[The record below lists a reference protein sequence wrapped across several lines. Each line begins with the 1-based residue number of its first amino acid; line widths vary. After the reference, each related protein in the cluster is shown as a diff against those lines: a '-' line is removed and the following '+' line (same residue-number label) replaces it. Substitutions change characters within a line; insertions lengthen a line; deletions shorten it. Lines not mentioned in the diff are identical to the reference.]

1 VLDPH
6 TTWSNPH
13 TLTIT
18 PSPTTTHDLPVIDPL
33 ARLVQI
39 PAEGTLQEIADA
51 HDQRVAM
58 AVEHRDRIEAAK
70 DAAVRATEADVAA
83 AQARQEAELARLRA
97 VMAAAQAE
105 LAAAVDAQQ
114 ARLTAAVADREQSL
128 AEHDALIATLQ
139 EEATAA
145 AQACATFRERVGAT
159 GLEDLDVRQVFELLH
174 QLNTPVPRPLLEK
187 QEVSGIVLLG
197 ITEGEMATVLKI
209 NTLGARRRLAL
220 ALQRIAGRGGFEA
233 RGKLDWDFEQVRAWL
248 AEEGLAPLQR
258 GFREQAID
266 GEVLLTLTREDLE
279 LLDVSTLG
287 GRAVLMSKIEKAR
300 KQHDAGQV
308 VGGAAAAAAAFSDDT
323 SVEHQRL
330 VLEHVLR
337 QNTSLAARLAASRER
352 AAAAAGDGGAA
363 AAEPPADYLCPI
375 TNELMDDP
383 VVAADGHSYEREAI
397 ETWFRG
403 HNTSPMT
410 NQVIPLALL
419 PNVTLRK
426 VIVAWRA

>member
-1 VLDPH
+1 MLPIH
-6 TTWSNPH
+6 AP
-13 TLTIT
+13 
-18 PSPTTTHDLPVIDPL
+18 PSIRHPCLLVC
-33 ARLVQI
+33 LVQI

-58 AVEHRDRIEAAK
+58 AAEHRERIAAAE
-70 DAAVRATEADVAA
+70 DAAVRAKEIDVAA
-83 AQARQEAELARLRA
+83 AQARLEAELARVRA
-97 VMAAAQAE
+97 AVEAEQAD
-105 LAAAVDAQQ
+105 LAA
-114 ARLTAAVADREQSL
+114 TVAHREQAL

-145 AQACATFRERVGAT
+145 AQAIVTFRDRVET
-159 GLEDLDVRQVFELLH
+159 SGLEDLDVRQVFELLH
-174 QLNTPVPRPLLEK
+174 QLNTPVPLAVLEE
-187 QEVSGIVLLG
+187 QEVSGGVLLG

-209 NTLGARRRLAL
+209 STLGARRRLAL

-233 RGKLDWDFEQVRAWL
+233 RGKLDWDAVRVGAWL

-266 GEVLLTLTREDLE
+266 GEALLTLTREDLE
-279 LLDVSTLG
+279 LLGVTTLG
-287 GRAVLMSKIEKAR
+287 GRAALTSKIEKAR
-300 KQHDAGQV
+300 KQHEAGQV

-337 QNTSLAARLAASRER
+337 QNTSLAARLAAAREH
-352 AAAAAGDGGAA
+352 AAAAGGNGGAA
-363 AAEPPADYLCPI
+363 AAEPPADHLCPI
-375 TNELMDDP
+375 TNEVMEDP

-410 NQVIPLALL
+410 NQVIPLTLL

-426 VIVAWRA
+426 LIAAWRA

>member
-1 VLDPH
+1 MHSDTRSDARVRVRVLDAH
-6 TTWSNPH
+6 TMRMQRSSHSHNRIFSLHHP
-13 TLTIT
+13 
-18 PSPTTTHDLPVIDPL
+18 PTTCTTRGYLPL

-51 HDQRVAM
+51 HDQRAAM
-58 AVEHRDRIEAAK
+58 AVEHRDRIEATK
-70 DAAVRATEADVAA
+70 DAAVRAKEADVAA
-83 AQARQEAELARLRA
+83 AQARLEAE
-97 VMAAAQAE
+97 QAE
-105 LAAAVDAQQ
+105 LAAAI
-114 ARLTAAVADREQSL
+114 ADREQSL

-139 EEATAA
+139 GEATAA

-159 GLEDLDVRQVFELLH
+159 GLEDLDVGQVFELLH
-174 QLNTPVPRPLLEK
+174 QLNTPVPRPLLEREK
-187 QEVSGIVLLG
+187 VSGGVLLG

-209 NTLGARRRLAL
+209 STLGARRRLAL

-233 RGKLDWDFEQVRAWL
+233 RGKLDWDFERVSDWI

-266 GEVLLTLTREDLE
+266 GEALLTLTREDLE
-279 LLDVSTLG
+279 LLGVSTLG
-287 GRAVLMSKIEKAR
+287 DRAAVMSKIEKAR

-308 VGGAAAAAAAFSDDT
+308 VGGAGAAAAAFSDDT

-337 QNTSLAARLAASRER
+337 QNTSLAARLAAARER

-375 TNELMDDP
+375 TNELMEDP

-410 NQVIPLALL
+410 NQVIPLTLL

-426 VIVAWRA
+426 VIVAWSA

>member
-1 VLDPH
+1 
-6 TTWSNPH
+6 
-13 TLTIT
+13 
-18 PSPTTTHDLPVIDPL
+18 
-33 ARLVQI
+33 
-39 PAEGTLQEIADA
+39 
-51 HDQRVAM
+51 M
-58 AVEHRDRIEAAK
+58 AVEHRDRIEAAG
-70 DAAVRATEADVAA
+70 DAAVRAKEEAVAA
-83 AQARQEAELARLRA
+83 AQAMSEAELTRLRA
-97 VMAAAQAE
+97 AMAAAQAR

-114 ARLTAAVADREQSL
+114 AELAATVAAREL
-128 AEHDALIATLQ
+128 ALVEHDALIATYRQ
-139 EEATAA
+139 EVEAA
-145 AQACATFRERVGAT
+145 AQASATFRARVGAT

-174 QLNTPVPRPLLEK
+174 QLNTPVPRPLLEREK
-187 QEVSGIVLLG
+187 VSGGVLLG
-197 ITEGEMATVLKI
+197 ITEGEMATVLDI
-209 NTLGARRRLAL
+209 STLGARRRLVL

-233 RGKLDWDFEQVRAWL
+233 RGKLDWDFERVCGWL

-266 GEVLLTLTREDLE
+266 GEVLLTLTREDLA
-279 LLDVSTLG
+279 LLGVTTLG
-287 GRAVLMSKIEKAR
+287 DRAAVMSKIEKAR

-337 QNTSLAARLAASRER
+337 QNTSLAARLAAARQH

-363 AAEPPADYLCPI
+363 AAEPPADHLCPI
-375 TNELMDDP
+375 TNEVMEDP

-410 NQVIPLALL
+410 NQVIPLTLL

-426 VIVAWRA
+426 LIMAWRA